1 MPIEIQADIQRPTSD
16 EFTALAYEVM
26 ACAFEV
32 HNEIGRFCDEKI
44 YKRLVAKR
52 FEGIELEVP
61 VNVTFEDFR
70 KQYFLDML
78 VRNQAVFEWK
88 AVERLAPQHRG
99 QLLNYLLLCDLPKG
113 KLVNVRPELIEH
125 EFVNTT
131 LRPNDRRSFQ
141 VDSQYFRTLND
152 SDDTWRQFLTAALRD
167 WGVGLDLHLYEAAI
181 AHVFGGEEAVLSN
194 IAILVNGVE
203 IGQQNA
209 RLTSS
214 GAALKVTALY
224 ENEILFEQ
232 HARRFLEHT
241 TLPAIHWVNITRHC
255 VCFKTLQNQ
264 ED

>member
-52 FEGIELEVP
+52 FEVIELEVP

>member
-52 FEGIELEVP
+52 FDGIELEVP